1 MKRIYFVTAL
11 ILVLGPFIC
20 TSCEKWDILYDC
32 ETNEVPGAL
41 FPGSPEGIFLY
52 ENDGRFTLLNR
63 YILGMNPM
71 DMSRTKVIDGFF
83 GPAKPVIESSDTY
96 SLDIEFAGV
105 DYSLK
110 KGKLKFT
117 SKAIPVTVRFHH
129 FIIGTF
135 GSDTTEMEGK
145 MTISG
150 TMDLDGDRYVLSQYQ
165 KENSDITLYLK
176 LKNGQRLRFHFN
188 TLEDPLFIVD
198 YELDRPEPDKI

>member
-1 MKRIYFVTAL
+1 MKTFRFFSSLMLL
-11 ILVLGPFIC
+11 IGITVL

-41 FPGSPEGIFLY
+41 FPGSPEGKYLY
-52 ENDGRFTLLNR
+52 NNEGRFTLLNR
-63 YILGMNPM
+63 YILRTDPM
-71 DMSRTKVIDGFF
+71 DMSRTKVIDGQF
-83 GPAKPVIESSDTY
+83 GPAKPVIESSNAY
-96 SLDIEFAGV
+96 SLEIDFAGV

-110 KGKLKFT
+110 KGKLNFT

-129 FIIGTF
+129 FIIGNSST
-135 GSDTTEMEGK
+135 DTTEMEGK